1 MSHTTRQKVCH
12 SFVNSEEV
20 VWREMT
26 TSIFIGSTTYVKS
39 NCHRWLGND
48 IARFRRQIFVWLNAF
63 YGWVQQTCSR
73 IEFYDFLEDFHQ
85 IRRCHLKKK
94 KRLLLS
100 LDKTV
105 TFRKQITCLKII
117 FCLIYK
123 IQIPFQYKCLL

>member
-73 IEFYDFLEDFHQ
+73 IEFYYFLEDFHQ

-94 KRLLLS
+94 KIVVKFRQNSNFQKTNNLLKNNILS
-100 LDKTV
+100 N
-105 TFRKQITCLKII
+105 
-117 FCLIYK
+117 
-123 IQIPFQYKCLL
+123 IQNTNSFPI